1 MAIVTIS
8 TEQIGELNWSAKGT
22 ERKVQNVLN
31 ILRTFKSEV
40 AYNRSLGISS
50 EMIDKPIDEARAIL
64 AEDLTTNI
72 EQNVTGVRL
81 LSLDIEEISDT
92 GDISA
97 KVTIEV

>member
-8 TEQIGELNWSAKGT
+8 TEQIGELNWSATGT

-40 AYNRSLGISS
+40 AYNRSFGISS

-72 EQNVTGVRL
+72 EQNVSGVRL
-81 LSLDIEEISDT
+81 VSLTIEEITET

>member
-8 TEQIGELNWSAKGT
+8 TEQAGELNWSAKGT

-31 ILRTFKSEV
+31 IVRTYKGEV

-50 EMIDKPIDEARAIL
+50 EIIDKPIDEVRAIM
-64 AEDLTTNI
+64 AEDLITNI

-81 LSLDIEEISDT
+81 VSLSVDEVKET
-92 GDISA
+92 GDISITA
-97 KVTIEV
+97 TIEV

>member
-8 TEQIGELNWSAKGT
+8 TAQAGELNWNAKGT

-31 ILRTFKSEV
+31 ILRTYKDEV
-40 AYNRSLGISS
+40 AYNRPLGISS
-50 EMIDKPIDEARAIL
+50 EIIDKPIDEVRAIL

-81 LSLDIEEISDT
+81 ISLSVEEAKEDII
-92 GDISA
+92 IKA
-97 KVTIEV
+97 TIEV

>member
-1 MAIVTIS
+1 MAIVTVS
-8 TEQIGELNWSAKGT
+8 TDQTEALNWSAKGT

-31 ILRTFKSEV
+31 IIRTYKGEV

-50 EMIDKPIDEARAIL
+50 DIIDKPIDEARAIM

-81 LSLDIEEISDT
+81 VSLSVEEAGET
-92 GDISA
+92 GDISIKA
-97 KVTIEV
+97 TIEV

>member
-8 TEQIGELNWSAKGT
+8 TEQIGELNWSATGT

-31 ILRTFKSEV
+31 ILRTYKGEV

-50 EMIDKPIDEARAIL
+50 EIIDKPIDEVRAIM
-64 AEDLTTNI
+64 AEDLISNI

-81 LSLDIEEISDT
+81 VSLTVDEAKET
-92 GDISA
+92 GDISITA
-97 KVTIEV
+97 TIEV